1 MGWADKILDKVSDP
15 NIAYILLLLGVYGIL
30 FELFNPSAIL
40 PGVVGVICLILAFY
54 AMHTLPVNYAGLALM
69 VVAVI
74 LFLLEIKIV
83 SYGMLA
89 IGGVVALSLGS
100 MMLFRTESAL
110 EFVHISWTVIIAAV
124 LVTAFFFL
132 FVVSIGLKAQQSRPV
147 TGIEGMVGDIGE
159 SLDPLDPTGT
169 VRVHGEIWQAEA
181 IAGTINKGEKVRVVD
196 VINLKLLVE
205 HIHNSSLK
213 KA

>member
-1 MGWADKILDKVSDP
+1 
-15 NIAYILLLLGVYGIL
+15 
-30 FELFNPSAIL
+30 
-40 PGVVGVICLILAFY
+40 
-54 AMHTLPVNYAGLALM
+54 
-69 VVAVI
+69 
-74 LFLLEIKIV
+74 
-83 SYGMLA
+83 
-89 IGGVVALSLGS
+89 
-100 MMLFRTESAL
+100 
-110 EFVHISWTVIIAAV
+110 
-124 LVTAFFFL
+124 
-132 FVVSIGLKAQQSRPV
+132 
-147 TGIEGMVGDIGE
+147 MVGDIGE